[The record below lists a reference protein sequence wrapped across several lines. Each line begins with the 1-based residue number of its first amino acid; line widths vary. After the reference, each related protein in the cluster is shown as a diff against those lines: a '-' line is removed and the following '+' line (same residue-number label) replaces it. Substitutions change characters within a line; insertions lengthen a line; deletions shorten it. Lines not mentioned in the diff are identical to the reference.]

1 MAQPSGNKLVAAV
14 VVGVVA
20 IQALMLFAFAWPASN
35 SGPREVPIAVAGPPE
50 AVGPIE
56 QELSAAGPDADTPAF
71 DVTALADESAAI
83 AAIQDRDVYGAIVVS
98 AEGPELLVATGA
110 SPAVAQMLRSA
121 AGELAPPGGSLTVTD
136 VVPGTA
142 DDPSGSGLAAGIL
155 PLVMTSAAAGLAAV
169 VLVRRTGQRLA
180 LVGGLAVVAG
190 IAAAA
195 LIQPGLG
202 ITDGSYW
209 PLAGMLALIVGAITA
224 SVAGL
229 GAVLGRAG
237 AGLGMLLM
245 IFLGNPLSA
254 AVSAPEMLP
263 QPWGAVGQLMPPG
276 AGATGVRSVSFFD
289 SAAIGGPLLVL
300 GVWLVAGLALI
311 LLGGLV
317 ARRSGADD
325 ETETSNGVPV
335 AGASRPD
342 ASVLGRG
349 ETADRSSPSP

>member
-1 MAQPSGNKLVAAV
+1 MAQPSGNKLVVAV

-20 IQALMLFAFAWPASN
+20 IQALMLFVFAWPASN
-35 SGPREVPIAVAGPPE
+35 SGPREVPIALAGPPE
-50 AVGPIE
+50 AVGPLE
-56 QELSAAGPDADTPAF
+56 QGLSNARTDADTPAF
-71 DVTALADESAAI
+71 DVTTLAGESAVLS
-83 AAIQDRDVYGAIVVS
+83 AIQDRDVYGGIVVS
-98 AEGPELLVATGA
+98 AEGPELFVATGA
-110 SPAVAQMLRSA
+110 GPAVAQMLRSA
-121 AGELAPPGGSLTVTD
+121 AGELAPPGVSLTVTD

-142 DDPSGSGLAAGIL
+142 DDPSGSGLAASVL
-155 PLVMTSAAAGLAAV
+155 PLVMTSAAAGLVVAV
-169 VLVRRTGQRLA
+169 LARRTGQRLM

-209 PLAGMLALIVGAITA
+209 ALAGMLALVVGAIAA

-237 AGLGMLLM
+237 AGLGVLLM

-276 AGATGVRSVSFFD
+276 AGVTGVRSVSFFD
-289 SAAIGGPLLVL
+289 GAAVGGPILVL
-300 GVWLVAGLALI
+300 GVWLAAGVALI

-317 ARRSGADD
+317 ARTSLEDD
-325 ETETSNGVPV
+325 AAPANSDNT
-335 AGASRPD
+335 
-342 ASVLGRG
+342 
-349 ETADRSSPSP
+349 TATARA